1 MRYLDNLISWGNYL
15 FRQDTIELIN
25 EATQLYIL
33 ASDIL
38 GRRPKEI
45 PPCVVPAV
53 STYNSLE
60 PNLDSLSNALV
71 QIEGVIPLQI
81 GK

>member
-45 PPCVVPAV
+45 LPRVVPAV

-71 QIEGVIPLQI
+71 QIEGVIPPQT